1 MRDVNKIWGTG
12 ASLAKKAGGAAM
24 TAYIPVFSFSD
35 GYGIGRNKD
44 GQYKTN
50 KDKAKA
56 VAGSALATG
65 AAGAAFVLA
74 ILVRVWLKLG

>member
-1 MRDVNKIWGTG
+1 MNKIKAFIPLLKKG

-24 TAYIPVFSFSD
+24 TASIPVFSFSD

-44 GQYKTN
+44 GQYNTN

-65 AAGAAFVLA
+65 AAGAAF
-74 ILVRVWLKLG
+74 GNS